1 VSKHAIINKNIAMI
15 KFLLNL
21 FSPYAHPF
29 EKKVDKFFRQIKSN
43 SDQYKIQKELETL
56 MQKDL
61 VILDLWMEKK
71 YKSYKYMKKSVRRKM
86 HEDVKVLNK
95 EFDQY
100 AESHKVNVAA
110 LQEQIESHGLDF
122 PENKKNKLTYIAAI
136 MSYLRPGTHYRYEK
150 AANFGKLL
158 KNPREEKLI
167 GDCNQIVT
175 LYSYMYSRKYPI
187 SDLNIKLLPGHV
199 CLHFEGIDIEATN
212 GTFQHYKEHD
222 GVLPITELI
231 TTNLLD
237 VVDAEE
243 KVETIDPRTM
253 VKRAQFAYAISSKK
267 DLVKR
272 NLDIAYRNVGIT
284 LVKRKEF
291 KSAIY
296 FFEKLGDRDLIKT
309 AYHNATIHY
318 LNAKNYKSASYYAR
332 RTGEPE
338 LENAVT
344 RGQGVNF
351 YNKKNYKTA
360 LTYFQKINDDRMIK
374 ACYQGQY
381 SQLAAKIK
389 NVKTIDDARKYRST
403 YNAMLDLAHK
413 MGNEQAANY
422 VRGISG
428 KM

>member
-1 VSKHAIINKNIAMI
+1 
-15 KFLLNL
+15 
-21 FSPYAHPF
+21 
-29 EKKVDKFFRQIKSN
+29 
-43 SDQYKIQKELETL
+43 
-56 MQKDL
+56 
-61 VILDLWMEKK
+61 
-71 YKSYKYMKKSVRRKM
+71 
-86 HEDVKVLNK
+86 
-95 EFDQY
+95 
-100 AESHKVNVAA
+100 
-110 LQEQIESHGLDF
+110 
-122 PENKKNKLTYIAAI
+122 
-136 MSYLRPGTHYRYEK
+136 
-150 AANFGKLL
+150 
-158 KNPREEKLI
+158 
-167 GDCNQIVT
+167 
-175 LYSYMYSRKYPI
+175 
-187 SDLNIKLLPGHV
+187 
-199 CLHFEGIDIEATN
+199 
-212 GTFQHYKEHD
+212 
-222 GVLPITELI
+222 
-231 TTNLLD
+231 

-243 KVETIDPRTM
+243 KIETIDPRTM

-284 LVKRKEF
+284 LMKRKEF